1 MTIPSVKELNPQI
14 VRRLSRIQAFL
25 LDVDGVLTDGS
36 IAMSDY
42 GIENRVITMMD
53 AESIRAAQDIGIRF
67 GIITTHASD
76 LVIGRAR
83 EVGIHDIYH
92 GMYDKADAY
101 VEFRQLY
108 ALQDE
113 QIAFMGDGI
122 LDVSVLKRVG
132 FAATPS
138 NAHAAA
144 RMAAH
149 YVSRYRGGYGA
160 VREVLTM
167 LVRVHEHRDQ
177 EAATSAGRIL

>member
-1 MTIPSVKELNPQI
+1 MTIPPVKELNPQI
-14 VRRLSRIQAFL
+14 VRRLSRIRAFL

-36 IAMSDY
+36 IAMTDY
-42 GIENRVITMMD
+42 GIENRVITIMD
-53 AESIRAAQDIGIRF
+53 AESIKAAQDIGVQF
-67 GIITTHASD
+67 GIITTHASEI
-76 LVIGRAR
+76 VIARAK

-92 GMYDKADAY
+92 GTYDKAEAY
-101 VEFRQLY
+101 GEFKKLY
-108 ALQDE
+108 ELQDE
-113 QIAFMGDGI
+113 EIAFMGDGI

-167 LVRVHEHRDQ
+167 LVRVHESRD
-177 EAATSAGRIL
+177 

>member
-14 VRRLSRIQAFL
+14 VRRLSRIKAFL

-36 IAMSDY
+36 VAMTDY

-53 AESIRAAQDIGIRF
+53 AESIKAAQDIGVQF

-76 LVIGRAR
+76 IVIARAK

-92 GMYDKADAY
+92 GMYDKAEAY
-101 VEFRQLY
+101 VEFKKLY
-108 ALQDE
+108 ELQDE
-113 QIAFMGDGI
+113 EIAFMGDGI
-122 LDVSVLKRVG
+122 LDLSVLKRVG

-138 NAHAAA
+138 NAHGAA

-167 LVRVHEHRDQ
+167 LVRVHDSR
-177 EAATSAGRIL
+177 G